1 MPNIPSTK
9 SRFTKR
15 RGILLIVLAPLV
27 FVLSGLF
34 LANQVLYSP
43 ESFQYQ
49 IGELL
54 ALIVS
59 PFLLIL
65 GITTCVV
72 AKIRTPKTTPSHAVI
87 TYPADQTNLSTEPSN
102 SNSSPQSQSPS
113 PAHSSK
119 TDKPK
124 SDMPSWERW
133 ARRIYMIGVLMTSFI
148 IALVQSIVFLPVST
162 LFITLWIL
170 PVVMGFCLLKGRR
183 GRVGTWLLLILALLS
198 FADLLPVPLSLLMG
212 PAGIQLRNY
221 YTAGVIGL
229 DPFGQVSTIL
239 ALRSGI
245 VLSTSIFL
253 VIARLRQHPKVKQL
267 TIPRVFKV
275 ATVAIVLL
283 PLLLM
288 PFIQAGEP
296 TANTHLNP
304 TSGGLSS
311 SSSPSSLTWDNIFQK
326 SYRTFD
332 STTGLWTYTIAMS
345 NQGETATILHV
356 WAGFETISPLGTR
369 ITIVDGPDVSV
380 SDAGI
385 VFQRGANGT
394 IRFSTMQGHNTVTLD
409 LGSNAR
415 GSLGW

>member
-1 MPNIPSTK
+1 MPDTPLNK
-9 SRFTKR
+9 MRFTKR
-15 RGILLIVLAPLV
+15 RGILLIVLAPMV

-34 LANQVLYSP
+34 LVNQVLFSP
-43 ESFQYQ
+43 ESFQYK

-54 ALIVS
+54 MLIVS

-72 AKIRTPKTTPSHAVI
+72 AKIRTPKTTPSHTAI
-87 TYPADQTNLSTEPSN
+87 TYPADQTNLN
-102 SNSSPQSQSPS
+102 SNSSPQITSS
-113 PAHSSK
+113 ARSSK

-124 SDMPSWERW
+124 SNMPSWERW
-133 ARRIYMIGVLMTSFI
+133 ARRIYFIAVLMTSLI
-148 IALVQSIVFLPVST
+148 IALVQSIVYLPVSA

-170 PVVMGFCLLKGRR
+170 PVVMGFYLLKGRR
-183 GRVGTWLLLILALLS
+183 GRIVTWLLVILALLC
-198 FADLLPVPLSLLMG
+198 FVDLLPVPLSLLMG

-229 DPFGQVSTIL
+229 DPFGQTSAIL

-245 VLSTSIFL
+245 VLSAGIFL
-253 VIARLRQHPKVKQL
+253 VVARLLQHPKNKRL

-296 TANTHLNP
+296 TSENHLNP
-304 TSGGLSS
+304 TSGGLSGF
-311 SSSPSSLTWDNIFQK
+311 SSLTWDDIFHK

-332 STTGLWTYTIAMS
+332 SATGLWTYTIAMS

-356 WAGFETISPLGTR
+356 WAGYETISPLTAR
-369 ITIVDGPDVSV
+369 FTIVDGNVSV

-385 VFQRGANGT
+385 VFQKGANGT
-394 IRFSTMQGHNTVTLD
+394 IRFSTAQDHSTVTLD

>member
-1 MPNIPSTK
+1 MEGKSNSRKSLKANETHTFCLVNMSNIPVTK

-15 RGILLIVLAPLV
+15 RGILLVVLALVV

-34 LANQVLYSP
+34 LANRVLYSP

-49 IGELL
+49 IGEFL

-72 AKIRTPKTTPSHAVI
+72 AEIRTP
-87 TYPADQTNLSTEPSN
+87 
-102 SNSSPQSQSPS
+102 
-113 PAHSSK
+113 
-119 TDKPK
+119 KPK
-124 SDMPSWERW
+124 SDMPNWERW
-133 ARRIYMIGVLMTSFI
+133 TRRIYMIGVLITGLI
-148 IALVQSIVFLPVST
+148 IGLIQGIVYLPIST
-162 LFITLWIL
+162 LFITLWLL
-170 PVVMGFCLLKGRR
+170 PAVMGFYLLKGKH
-183 GRVGTWLLLILALLS
+183 GRAATWLLVILALLS
-198 FADLLPVPLSLLMG
+198 FADLLPIPLSLLMG

-229 DPFGQVSTIL
+229 DPLGQISAIL

-245 VLSTSIFL
+245 VLSASIFL
-253 VIARLRQHPKVKQL
+253 VVARLLQHPKVKRL
-267 TIPRVFKV
+267 TISRGLKA
-275 ATVAIVLL
+275 ATVVIVLL

-296 TANTHLNP
+296 AANTHLNP
-304 TSGGLSS
+304 ISGSISGF
-311 SSSPSSLTWDNIFQK
+311 SSLTWDDIFHK
-326 SYRTFD
+326 TYRTFN

-345 NQGETATILHV
+345 NQGETATIFHV
-356 WAGFETISPLGTR
+356 WAGYETISPLGTR
-369 ITIVDGPDVSV
+369 ITIVDGSGVSV

-385 VFQRGANGT
+385 VFQRGVNGT
-394 IRFSTMQGHNTVTLD
+394 IRFSTKQGHNTVTLD

-415 GSLGW
+415 ATLQW

>member
-1 MPNIPSTK
+1 
-9 SRFTKR
+9 
-15 RGILLIVLAPLV
+15 
-27 FVLSGLF
+27 VLSGLF

-43 ESFQYQ
+43 ESLQFQ
-49 IGELL
+49 IGQLL
-54 ALIVS
+54 AFIVS

-65 GITTCVV
+65 GITMCLV
-72 AKIRTPKTTPSHAVI
+72 AKIHAPKTTPSPTVI
-87 TYPADQTNLSTEPSN
+87 NYLADQTNLSTELSN
-102 SNSSPQSQSPS
+102 SNSSLQSQSTS
-113 PAHSSK
+113 PDHSSK

-124 SDMPSWERW
+124 SDMPIWERW
-133 ARRIYMIGVLMTSFI
+133 ARRIYIIGVLMTSLI
-148 IALVQSIVFLPVST
+148 IALVQSIVFLPVSA

-170 PVVMGFCLLKGRR
+170 PVVMGFYLLKGRH

-198 FADLLPVPLSLLMG
+198 FVDLLPIPLSLLMG

-229 DPFGQVSTIL
+229 DPFGQVSMIL

-245 VLSTSIFL
+245 VLSAGIFL
-253 VIARLRQHPKVKQL
+253 VVARLRQHPKVKQL
-267 TIPRVFKV
+267 AISRVFKAAAV
-275 ATVAIVLL
+275 VIVLL

-296 TANTHLNP
+296 TANSHLNP
-304 TSGGLSS
+304 TSGGFSS
-311 SSSPSSLTWDNIFQK
+311 SSSPSTLTWDSIFEK
-326 SYRTFD
+326 TYRTFN

-345 NQGETATILHV
+345 NRGETAMILHV

-369 ITIVDGPDVSV
+369 ITIVDGLGVSV

-394 IRFSTMQGHNTVTLD
+394 IRFSTAQGHNTVTLD

-415 GSLGW
+415 GALEW

>member
-1 MPNIPSTK
+1 MSNIPVTK

-15 RGILLIVLAPLV
+15 RGILLVVLALVV

-34 LANQVLYSP
+34 LVNRVLYSP

-49 IGELL
+49 IGEFL

-72 AKIRTPKTTPSHAVI
+72 AKIRAPKTAPSQPVI
-87 TYPADQTNLSTEPSN
+87 TYPADQTNLPTEP
-102 SNSSPQSQSPS
+102 SNSSPQSQSLS
-113 PAHSSK
+113 PAHSTK

-124 SDMPSWERW
+124 SDMPNWERW
-133 ARRIYMIGVLMTSFI
+133 TRRIYMIGVLMTGLI
-148 IALVQSIVFLPVST
+148 IALIQGMVYLPVSA
-162 LFITLWIL
+162 LFITLWLL
-170 PVVMGFCLLKGRR
+170 PAVMGFYLLKGKH
-183 GRVGTWLLLILALLS
+183 GRVATWLLVILALLS
-198 FADLLPVPLSLLMG
+198 FADLLPIPLSLLMG

-229 DPFGQVSTIL
+229 DPFGQISAIL
-239 ALRSGI
+239 SLRSGI
-245 VLSTSIFL
+245 VLSASIFL
-253 VIARLRQHPKVKQL
+253 VVARLLQHPKVKRL
-267 TIPRVFKV
+267 TISRGFKA
-275 ATVAIVLL
+275 ATVVIVLL

-296 TANTHLNP
+296 AANTHLNP
-304 TSGGLSS
+304 ISGGISGF
-311 SSSPSSLTWDNIFQK
+311 SPLTWDDIFHK
-326 SYRTFD
+326 TYRTFN

-345 NQGETATILHV
+345 NQGETATIFHV
-356 WAGFETISPLGTR
+356 WAGYETILPLGTR
-369 ITIVDGPDVSV
+369 ITIVDGSGVSV

-385 VFQRGANGT
+385 VFQGGANGT
-394 IRFSTMQGHNTVTLD
+394 IRFSTKQGHNTVTLD

-415 GSLGW
+415 ATLQW

>member
-15 RGILLIVLAPLV
+15 RGILLIVLAPIV

-54 ALIVS
+54 ILIVS

-72 AKIRTPKTTPSHAVI
+72 AKIRTPKPTHSPVVI

-102 SNSSPQSQSPS
+102 SNSSPQNQSTS
-113 PAHSSK
+113 DHSSK

-133 ARRIYMIGVLMTSFI
+133 TRRIYMIGILLTSLI
-148 IALVQSIVFLPVST
+148 IALVQSIVFLPVSA

-183 GRVGTWLLLILALLS
+183 GRVVTWLLLILALLS
-198 FADLLPVPLSLLMG
+198 FVDLLPIPLSLLMG

-221 YTAGVIGL
+221 YTSGVIGL
-229 DPFGQVSTIL
+229 DPFGQVSMIL

-245 VLSTSIFL
+245 VLSAGIFL
-253 VIARLRQHPKVKQL
+253 VVARLRQHPKVKQL
-267 TIPRVFKV
+267 TIPRGFKV

-288 PFIQAGEP
+288 SFIQAGEP

-304 TSGGLSS
+304 TSGGISS
-311 SSSPSSLTWDNIFQK
+311 SSAPSSLTWDNIFHK
-326 SYRTFD
+326 TYRTFN

-345 NQGETATILHV
+345 NQGETAMILHV

-369 ITIVDGPDVSV
+369 ITIVDGPDMNV

-394 IRFSTMQGHNTVTLD
+394 IRFSTAQGHNTVTLD
-409 LGSNAR
+409 LDFNSR
-415 GSLGW
+415 CVFEW

>member
-1 MPNIPSTK
+1 MPNTPSTK

-15 RGILLIVLAPLV
+15 RGILLIVLASTV

-34 LANQVLYSP
+34 LANKVLYSP

-54 ALIVS
+54 ILIVS

-72 AKIRTPKTTPSHAVI
+72 AKIRTPKT
-87 TYPADQTNLSTEPSN
+87 PADQASLSTEPSN
-102 SNSSPQSQSPS
+102 SNSSPQSQSTS
-113 PAHSSK
+113 PDHSSK

-133 ARRIYMIGVLMTSFI
+133 VRRIFMISVLMASLI
-148 IALVQSIVFLPVST
+148 IALMQSIVFLPVSA
-162 LFITLWIL
+162 LFITLWLL
-170 PVVMGFCLLKGRR
+170 PVVMGFCLLKGKR
-183 GRVGTWLLLILALLS
+183 GRVATWLLVILALLS
-198 FADLLPVPLSLLMG
+198 FVDLLPVPLSLLMG
-212 PAGIQLRNY
+212 PAGTGLRNY
-221 YTAGVIGL
+221 YTAGAIGL
-229 DPFGQVSTIL
+229 DPFGQVSAIL

-245 VLSTSIFL
+245 VLSASIFL
-253 VIARLRQHPKVKQL
+253 VVARLRQHPKIKRL
-267 TIPRVFKV
+267 TIPRGFKV

-296 TANTHLNP
+296 TSENHLNP
-304 TSGGLSS
+304 TSGGLSGF
-311 SSSPSSLTWDNIFQK
+311 SSLTWDNIFQK
-326 SYRTFD
+326 SYRTFN

-345 NQGETATILHV
+345 NQDETAMIFHV
-356 WAGFETISPLGTR
+356 WAGYETISPLGTR

-394 IRFSTMQGHNTVTLD
+394 IRFSTAQDHSTVTLD

-415 GSLGW
+415 GALGW

>member
-34 LANQVLYSP
+34 LVNRVLYSP

-72 AKIRTPKTTPSHAVI
+72 AKIRAPKTAPSQPVI
-87 TYPADQTNLSTEPSN
+87 TYPADQTNLPTEPSN

-113 PAHSSK
+113 PAHSTK

-124 SDMPSWERW
+124 SDMPNWERW
-133 ARRIYMIGVLMTSFI
+133 TRRIYMIGVLMTSLI
-148 IALVQSIVFLPVST
+148 IALVQGIVYLPVSA
-162 LFITLWIL
+162 LFITLWLL
-170 PVVMGFCLLKGRR
+170 PVVMGFYLLKGKH
-183 GRVGTWLLLILALLS
+183 GRVATWLLVILALLS
-198 FADLLPVPLSLLMG
+198 FVDLLPIPLSLLMG

-229 DPFGQVSTIL
+229 DPFGQISAIL

-245 VLSTSIFL
+245 VLSAGIFL
-253 VIARLRQHPKVKQL
+253 VVARLLQHPKVKRL
-267 TIPRVFKV
+267 TISRGFKV
-275 ATVAIVLL
+275 ATVVIVLL

-304 TSGGLSS
+304 ISGSLSGF
-311 SSSPSSLTWDNIFQK
+311 SSLTWDDIFHK
-326 SYRTFD
+326 TYRSFN

-345 NQGETATILHV
+345 NQGETATIFRV
-356 WAGFETISPLGTR
+356 WAGYETISPLGTR
-369 ITIVDGPDVSV
+369 ITIVDGSGVSV

-394 IRFSTMQGHNTVTLD
+394 IRFSTEQGHNTVTLD

-415 GSLGW
+415 GQLQW

>member
-9 SRFTKR
+9 SQFTKR

-54 ALIVS
+54 ILIVS

-65 GITTCVV
+65 GITTCAV
-72 AKIRTPKTTPSHAVI
+72 AKIRKPKTTLTPTVMTH
-87 TYPADQTNLSTEPSN
+87 PADRTYLPTEPSN
-102 SNSSPQSQSPS
+102 SNSSPQSQSP
-113 PAHSSK
+113 AHSSK

-124 SDMPSWERW
+124 PDMPSWERW
-133 ARRIYMIGVLMTSFI
+133 ARRIYMTAVLMTSLI
-148 IALVQSIVFLPVST
+148 VALVQSIVYLPVSA

-170 PVVMGFCLLKGRR
+170 PIVMGFYLLKGKR
-183 GRVGTWLLLILALLS
+183 GRIATWLLVILALLS
-198 FADLLPVPLSLLMG
+198 FVDLLPIPLSLLMG

-229 DPFGQVSTIL
+229 DPFGQVSMIL

-245 VLSTSIFL
+245 VLSAGIFL
-253 VIARLRQHPKVKQL
+253 VVARLRQHPKVKQL

-275 ATVAIVLL
+275 ATVVIVLL

-288 PFIQAGEP
+288 SFIQAGEP
-296 TANTHLNP
+296 TSENHLGP
-304 TSGGLSS
+304 ISGGLSGF
-311 SSSPSSLTWDNIFQK
+311 SSLTWDSIFQK
-326 SYRTFD
+326 TYRTFN

-345 NQGETATILHV
+345 NQGEAATIFHV
-356 WAGFETISPLGTR
+356 WAGYETISPLGTR
-369 ITIVDGPDVSV
+369 ISIVDGPDVSV

-394 IRFSTMQGHNTVTLD
+394 IRFSTAQDHSNVTLD

-415 GSLGW
+415 GALGW

>member
-1 MPNIPSTK
+1 
-9 SRFTKR
+9 
-15 RGILLIVLAPLV
+15 
-27 FVLSGLF
+27 
-34 LANQVLYSP
+34 
-43 ESFQYQ
+43 
-49 IGELL
+49 
-54 ALIVS
+54 
-59 PFLLIL
+59 
-65 GITTCVV
+65 
-72 AKIRTPKTTPSHAVI
+72 
-87 TYPADQTNLSTEPSN
+87 
-102 SNSSPQSQSPS
+102 
-113 PAHSSK
+113 
-119 TDKPK
+119 
-124 SDMPSWERW
+124 MPSWERW
-133 ARRIYMIGVLMTSFI
+133 ARRIYIISVLMTSLI

-229 DPFGQVSTIL
+229 DPFGQVSAIL

-245 VLSTSIFL
+245 VLSAGIFL
-253 VIARLRQHPKVKQL
+253 VAARLRQHPKIKRL
-267 TIPRVFKV
+267 TIPRGVKV
-275 ATVAIVLL
+275 AIIAIVLL

-296 TANTHLNP
+296 TSENHLNP
-304 TSGGLSS
+304 KSGGLSGF
-311 SSSPSSLTWDNIFQK
+311 SSLTWDNIFQK
-326 SYRTFD
+326 TYRTFN

-345 NQGETATILHV
+345 NQGETAMIFHV
-356 WAGFETISPLGTR
+356 WAGYETISPLGTR

-394 IRFSTMQGHNTVTLD
+394 IRFSTAQDHSTVTLD

-415 GSLGW
+415 GSLGWRS